1 MGAAVKVTRDDMT
14 AGDLRKASGRVKDGK
29 VARRLLAIALVLE
42 GVSRKV
48 RLRAAGWTGKR
59 CAIGFI
65 GTMRKGLN
73 GLSNRGGGGV
83 KPRLSVD
90 QMAQLSAW
98 VEAGP
103 KAVWCAGVGARRIEA
118 DIKLQERTVGTYL
131 AKLGFRRLT
140 IRPEHPKADAE
151 AQAAFKKT
159 RSIAAETLPEHAK
172 KKPLEVWF
180 QDEARVG
187 QQGTVT
193 RIWARRGTRPRARAR
208 HAIQMERHLRR
219 GLPGTRHGRR
229 PDPASRR
236 CRGNEPASTRNR
248 QNRCDRR
255 TCAPD
260 HGWCRMASG
269 QIARCA

>member
-29 VARRLLAIALVLE
+29 VARRMLAIALVFE

-48 RLRAAGWTGKR
+48 AAESCGMDRQTLRDWVHRYNAE
-59 CAIGFI
+59 
-65 GTMRKGLN
+65 GLE
-73 GLSNRGGGGV
+73 GLSNRRGGGV

-103 KAVWCAGVGARRIEA
+103 SPERDGVVRWRRADLARRIAAEF

-151 AQAAFKKT
+151 AQAAFKKNF
-159 RSIAAETLPEHAK
+159 AA
-172 KKPLEVWF
+172 
-180 QDEARVG
+180 
-187 QQGTVT
+187 
-193 RIWARRGTRPRARAR
+193 
-208 HAIQMERHLRR
+208 
-219 GLPGTRHGRR
+219 
-229 PDPASRR
+229 
-236 CRGNEPASTRNR
+236 
-248 QNRCDRR
+248 
-255 TCAPD
+255 
-260 HGWCRMASG
+260 
-269 QIARCA
+269 

>member
-42 GVSRKV
+42 GVPRKV
-48 RLRAAGWTGKR
+48 AAESCGMDRQTLRDWVHRYNAE
-59 CAIGFI
+59 
-65 GTMRKGLN
+65 GLE

-103 KAVWCAGVGARRIEA
+103 SPERDGVVRWRRADLARRIEA
-118 DIKLQERTVGTYL
+118 EFDIKLQERTVGTYL

-140 IRPEHPKADAE
+140 IRPEHPKADAG

-159 RSIAAETLPEHAK
+159 FAA
-172 KKPLEVWF
+172 
-180 QDEARVG
+180 
-187 QQGTVT
+187 
-193 RIWARRGTRPRARAR
+193 
-208 HAIQMERHLRR
+208 
-219 GLPGTRHGRR
+219 
-229 PDPASRR
+229 
-236 CRGNEPASTRNR
+236 
-248 QNRCDRR
+248 
-255 TCAPD
+255 
-260 HGWCRMASG
+260 
-269 QIARCA
+269 